1 MEGPDRLARLPEDKR
16 QKILDAAIREF
27 AENGFEKASTNNI
40 VKEAG
45 IAKGLLFHYFG
56 SKKGLY
62 LYALD
67 CSIDYQLDYFL
78 RNLGELPSDLLDR
91 LMTWGTLKV
100 KMLSE
105 NPLMYKMGA
114 ATMQDVPE
122 DVKPDVA
129 ARYTQVSERL
139 MAIFLK
145 GVDFSGLRKGV
156 DPQKAMRFI
165 LLTLNAV
172 SEKFL
177 EASRTRPDKGL
188 ADLPAA
194 LKEMDEYKEMLRYG
208 LYRQDSPA
216 ARQSGKIVR

>member
-1 MEGPDRLARLPEDKR
+1 MEGPDRLTRLPEDKR

-122 DVKPDVA
+122 DVKPDLA

-177 EASRTRPDKGL
+177 ETSRTRPDKGL